1 MDIRSMEF
9 YNTPEGDVMIRK
21 QGECEHALSAK
32 DREFI
37 AAFISI
43 LSEFYPEAYK
53 ALCDTY
59 KKSIV
64 NRDYY
69 QFLIVKRFIRCNF
82 GAFDNVQDV
91 DASGAFKFEF
101 VSCPLK
107 GECKHDGIICSPK
120 FNSTLS
126 ARELEVMRLA
136 YEGRSDEGIAD
147 SLYIAL
153 NTVNNHRKN
162 AFRKLDV
169 HSMPEF
175 MRYAERHN
183 LFKN

>member
-1 MDIRSMEF
+1 MRIRSMEF
-9 YNTPEGDVMIRK
+9 YSTPEGEVMVRR
-21 QGECEHALSAK
+21 QGEPERMLTAADRGLIADLLSL
-32 DREFI
+32 
-37 AAFISI
+37 ISE
-43 LSEFYPEAYK
+43 LYPEAYR
-53 ALCDTY
+53 ALCETY
-59 KKSIV
+59 RRSQS

-69 QFLIVKRFIRCNF
+69 QFLMAKRFIRCNF
-82 GAFDNVQDV
+82 GAYDNVNDV
-91 DASGAFKFEF
+91 DERGAFRFEF

-120 FNSTLS
+120 LSTSLS

-136 YEGRSDEGIAD
+136 CGGKTDEQIAET
-147 SLYIAL
+147 LYIAL

-162 AFRKLDV
+162 AFRKLGV

-183 LFKN
+183 LFK

>member
-1 MDIRSMEF
+1 MGICSMEF
-9 YNTPEGDVMIRK
+9 FNTPEGDVMIRK
-21 QGECEHALSAK
+21 HGESERVLSQK

-37 AAFISI
+37 GAFISAI
-43 LSEFYPEAYK
+43 NEFYPEAYK
-53 ALCDTY
+53 ALGETY
-59 KKSIV
+59 KKSAL

-91 DASGAFKFEF
+91 DASGAFRFEF

-107 GECKHDGIICSPK
+107 GECKHDGIICTPK

-126 ARELEVMRLA
+126 SRELEVMKLA
-136 YEGRSDEGIAD
+136 YEGRTDEHIAET
-147 SLYIAL
+147 LYIAL

-183 LFKN
+183 LFKK